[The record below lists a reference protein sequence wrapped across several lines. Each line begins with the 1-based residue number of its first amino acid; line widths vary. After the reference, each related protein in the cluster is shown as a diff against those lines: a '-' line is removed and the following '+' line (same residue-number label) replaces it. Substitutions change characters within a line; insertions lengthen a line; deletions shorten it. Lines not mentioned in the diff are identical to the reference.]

1 MDTFEA
7 WTTIQSAVLRSKD
20 AHAIE
25 AMRTLMRPPAQ
36 VPPGEMGVLGGS
48 ARQFAQQIHK
58 TGENGEWATPPLHS
72 QAMERLIHR
81 LTCLLEAFLDVHE
94 AARLRELAAAGRDMA
109 EIVQWVNG
117 PAVVD
122 ELYQPAYCDLCGAE
136 LSPDGS
142 CNHCG
147 N

>member
-1 MDTFEA
+1 MGYA
-7 WTTIQSAVLRSKD
+7 AIAQPGYGAVDSSVD
-20 AHAIE
+20 VFA
-25 AMRTLMRPPAQ
+25 
-36 VPPGEMGVLGGS
+36 GGV
-48 ARQFAQQIHK
+48 
-58 TGENGEWATPPLHS
+58 
-72 QAMERLIHR
+72 
-81 LTCLLEAFLDVHE
+81 LDVHE